1 MSFLPDQFHIDR
13 IRSALWRGREFGRAA
28 VMIGAGLSLNARPTS
43 VSAPPFP
50 TWAGLTGRLI
60 DELYPEQSTSRGTRE
75 NALAQAH
82 STSGALRLAEE
93 YQAAFGRDALDR
105 LIIAAVPDTTYEP
118 SPLHSLLL
126 RLPWSDVFTTNYDT
140 LLERA
145 ARSLVDR
152 KYDLVRTAA
161 EIPDSA
167 RPRIIKL
174 HGSFPSNRPFII
186 TEEDFRTYP
195 ERFAPLVNLTQQAMM
210 ENAFCLLGF
219 SGDDPN
225 FLYWSGWV
233 RDNLGKSS
241 PVVYLCG
248 LLDLNSPRRKLLN
261 DRNVVPIDLSPLFP
275 PDIPNRHAAALE
287 WFLKTLD
294 EGRWLPPPRK
304 WPYRRRMHFDQQS
317 RPAGMP
323 DIPKPAFKWYSEVEL
338 HPKNP
343 QIPLRNSHGISSRS
357 RSLILARERLY
368 SSIWEGSCRTRSS
381 WPS

>member
-1 MSFLPDQFHIDR
+1 MGGVMRFLPDHFHIDR

-248 LLDLNSPRRKLLN
+248 LLELNSPRRKLLN

-323 DIPKPAFKWYSEVEL
+323 DIPKPAFKWYSEEEL
-338 HPKNP
+338 LPKNP
-343 QIPLRNSHGISSRS
+343 QIPLKEEEEAKLLEAWRVTHESYPG
-357 RSLILARERLY
+357 
-368 SSIWEGSCRTRSS
+368 
-381 WPS
+381 